1 MRQLPQPSVGDLDL
15 VRVLS
20 ALADPVRLE
29 LVRSLAGRRE
39 PLSCSVD
46 RFDVEVTAATL
57 SHHWKVLRDSGV
69 TTTYVS
75 GRNRLIELREQDLQT
90 RFPGLL
96 GAILSDVGGRAVPTS
111 AKNISTGR

>member
-1 MRQLPQPSVGDLDL
+1 MRQLPQPSVTDLDL

-29 LVRSLAGRRE
+29 LVRALAGVCE
-39 PLSCSVD
+39 PLGCGVD
-46 RFDVEVTAATL
+46 GFDVDVTAATL

-69 TTTYVS
+69 TTTFAS
-75 GRNRLIELREQDLQT
+75 GRHRLVEVRRTDLEA

-96 GAILSDVGGRAVPTS
+96 GAVLADS
-111 AKNISTGR
+111 AR

>member
-1 MRQLPQPSVGDLDL
+1 MDLRQLPQPSTADLDL

-29 LVRSLAGRRE
+29 LVRALAGVRE

-46 RFDVEVTAATL
+46 KFDVEITAATL

-69 TTTYVS
+69 TTTFAS
-75 GRNRLIELREQDLQT
+75 GRNRLVELRRDDLAE

-96 GAILSDVGGRAVPTS
+96 DAVLADT
-111 AKNISTGR
+111 AR

>member
-1 MRQLPQPSVGDLDL
+1 MDLRQLPQPSTADLDL

-29 LVRSLAGRRE
+29 LVRALAGVCE
-39 PLSCSVD
+39 PLSCGVD
-46 RFDVEVTAATL
+46 KFDVEITAATL

-69 TTTYVS
+69 TTTFAS
-75 GRNRLIELREQDLQT
+75 GRNRLVELRRDDLAE

-96 GAILSDVGGRAVPTS
+96 DAVLADT
-111 AKNISTGR
+111 AR

>member
-1 MRQLPQPSVGDLDL
+1 MRQLPQPSTADLDL

-29 LVRSLAGRRE
+29 LVRSLAGVRE
-39 PLSCSVD
+39 PLSCNVD

-57 SHHWKVLRDSGV
+57 SHHWKVLRDSGI
-69 TTTYVS
+69 TTTFAS
-75 GRNRLIELREQDLQT
+75 GRNRLVELRRADLEA

-96 GAILSDVGGRAVPTS
+96 GAVLADS
-111 AKNISTGR
+111 AR

>member
-1 MRQLPQPSVGDLDL
+1 MDVKRLEFVVRQLPQPSVGDLDL

-29 LVRSLAGRRE
+29 LVRSLAGVRE
-39 PLSCSVD
+39 PLSCAVD
-46 RFDVEVTAATL
+46 HFDVEVTAATL
-57 SHHWKVLRDSGV
+57 SHHWKVLRDAGI

-75 GRNRLIELREQDLQT
+75 GRNRLIELREGDLES

-96 GAILSDVGGRAVPTS
+96 GAVLADTARA
-111 AKNISTGR
+111 AERR

>member
-1 MRQLPQPSVGDLDL
+1 MRQLPQPSVGDIDL

-29 LVRSLAGRRE
+29 LVRSLAEVRE
-39 PLSCSVD
+39 PLSCAVD

-57 SHHWKVLRDSGV
+57 SHHWKVLRDSGI
-69 TTTYVS
+69 TTTFAS
-75 GRNRLIELREQDLQT
+75 GRNRLVQLRTTDLES

-96 GAILSDVGGRAVPTS
+96 GAILADS
-111 AKNISTGR
+111 AH

>member
-20 ALADPVRLE
+20 AFADPVRLE

-39 PLSCSVD
+39 PLSCSAQA
-46 RFDVEVTAATL
+46 FDVEVTAATL

-75 GRNRLIELREQDLQT
+75 GRNRLIELRERDLDA

-96 GAILSDVGGRAVPTS
+96 GAILSGVDARAVPTS
-111 AKNISTGR
+111 VKNMSAGR